1 MGREQLSSPLK
12 VLLVDD
18 QLPFRLA
25 ARALLDAEDGYH
37 VVGEAEDGEQAVE
50 LSGALRPELVLMD
63 VRLPGLNGIATT
75 RRILARYPSTMV
87 VLVSTHREAD
97 LPPDL
102 LACGALGFLRK
113 ETFGPAALDRLV
125 HRR

>member
-1 MGREQLSSPLK
+1 

-25 ARALLDAEDGYH
+25 ARGLLDAEARYR
-37 VVGEAEDGEQAVE
+37 VVGEADDGEQAVE
-50 LSGALRPELVLMD
+50 LADALQPELVLMD
-63 VRLPGLNGIATT
+63 VRLPGLNGIETT
-75 RRILARYPSTMV
+75 RRILARHPSTMV

-102 LACGALGFLRK
+102 LDCGALGFVRK
-113 ETFGPAALDRLV
+113 ELFDPAVLDRLV
-125 HRR
+125 RGG